1 MKKILIVLLVLSL
14 TSIPFVSAHPFT
26 DETIPNLS
34 SNAPTGVSE
43 VIVYFSEPVELNF
56 SALKVLDN
64 NGNQID
70 NKDTDY
76 YEDEKSLIVT
86 TSPLEDGVY
95 TVTTKVL
102 SKVDGHLVPG
112 AFLFAVGDVVIDPKL
127 LDSQNSAELIFFPE
141 AGARFPGIVGQ
152 TIVLGVVIASLIIWG
167 TQNKQSIK
175 EELEQV
181 QIKHHQKFMSITG
194 IGLMLIFISNIL
206 MIAVQTVRLETSP
219 IESIQTSLN

>member
-1 MKKILIVLLVLSL
+1 MKKILIILLVLSL

-56 SALKVLDN
+56 STLKVLDN
-64 NGNQID
+64 NGNQIPKKRILMIFEPHRYSRTKQLL
-70 NKDTDY
+70 KDF
-76 YEDEKSLIVT
+76 I
-86 TSPLEDGVY
+86 
-95 TVTTKVL
+95 KVL
-102 SKVDGHLVPG
+102 SKVDQLVPG

-127 LDSQNSAELIFFPE
+127 LENQSSIDLIFYPE

-181 QIKHHQKFMSITG
+181 QIKHNQKFMSI
-194 IGLMLIFISNIL
+194 
-206 MIAVQTVRLETSP
+206 Q
-219 IESIQTSLN
+219 

>member
-1 MKKILIVLLVLSL
+1 MKKILIILLVLSVS
-14 TSIPFVSAHPFT
+14 SIPFVSAHPFT
-26 DETIPNLS
+26 NETIPNLS

-43 VIVYFSEPVELNF
+43 VIVFFSEPVEIEF
-56 SALKVLDN
+56 STIKVLDN

-70 NKDTDY
+70 NKDTNY

-86 TSPLEDGVY
+86 TEPLEDGVY

-127 LDSQNSAELIFFPE
+127 LENQSSIELIFYPE

-152 TIVLGVVIASLIIWG
+152 TIVLGVVIASLIIW
-167 TQNKQSIK
+167 
-175 EELEQV
+175 
-181 QIKHHQKFMSITG
+181 
-194 IGLMLIFISNIL
+194 
-206 MIAVQTVRLETSP
+206 
-219 IESIQTSLN
+219 

>member
-56 SALKVLDN
+56 STLKVLDN

-102 SKVDGHLVPG
+102 SKVDGHLAVSYTHSEPTRPERISY
-112 AFLFAVGDVVIDPKL
+112 AVFCLKKKKTLLHMLFIRFFL
-127 LDSQNSAELIFFPE
+127 
-141 AGARFPGIVGQ
+141 
-152 TIVLGVVIASLIIWG
+152 
-167 TQNKQSIK
+167 
-175 EELEQV
+175 
-181 QIKHHQKFMSITG
+181 
-194 IGLMLIFISNIL
+194 
-206 MIAVQTVRLETSP
+206 
-219 IESIQTSLN
+219 